1 MKIAI
6 MGAGGVGGYLGAK
19 LASAGDDVTFI
30 ARGAHLEAMRRA
42 GLRLCGAENLHLR
55 DVRTTNTP
63 TEIGTVDVVLFCVKL
78 YDTVDAAQAIA
89 PIVGSETTVLTL
101 QNGIESTHLIGSI
114 VGASAML
121 AGAAYFPAN
130 ITAPGE
136 ITFFGKMGN
145 HPLVVLG
152 EPGAGESERVNALLN
167 TFRAAGIDTEGC
179 RNTELMLWEK
189 FLLVVGN
196 SAATSAT
203 RCTVGAVCAD
213 PDLRWLL
220 HEAISEAATVG
231 RAMGIGFNDDVVDTV
246 MAALDANPVDGKSS
260 QLVDLEN
267 GRRLELE
274 GLSGAVVRLG
284 RELGVP
290 TPVHSAVYASLKPF
304 RDGTP
309 KS

>member
-1 MKIAI
+1 MKIAV

-19 LASAGDDVTFI
+19 LAAAGGDVTFI
-30 ARGAHLEAMRRA
+30 ARGAHLEAMKQA
-42 GLRLCGAENLHLR
+42 GLRLHGAEDLHLR
-55 DVRTTNTP
+55 NVRATDSP
-63 TEIGTVDVVLFCVKL
+63 IEIGRVDLLLFCVKL
-78 YDTVDAAQAIA
+78 YDTVEAAQAIA
-89 PIVGSETTVLTL
+89 PIVGPETTVLTL
-101 QNGIESTHLIGSI
+101 QNGIESAHHVGSI
-114 VGASAML
+114 VGSAAML

-136 ITFFGKMGN
+136 VTFFGKMGSRP
-145 HPLVVLG
+145 HIVIG
-152 EPGAGESERVNALLN
+152 EPGAGESERVNTLLS
-167 TFRAAGIDTEGC
+167 TFKAAGIEAEGC

-231 RAMGIGFNDDVVDTV
+231 RAAGIGFSDDVVDTV
-246 MAALDANPVDGKSS
+246 MAALDANPADGKSS

-304 RDGTP
+304 RDGVP